1 MNFFNWDLASG
12 VMIILMILGF
22 LAIVSWAYSRKR
34 QRRFEEAAQLAL
46 DEEDRDIAV
55 EDMEKRE

>member
-1 MNFFNWDLASG
+1 MNFFNWDQASG

-22 LAIVSWAYSRKR
+22 VAIVAWAYSRKR

>member
-1 MNFFNWDLASG
+1 MNFFNWDQASG

-22 LAIVSWAYSRKR
+22 VAIVAWAYSHKR